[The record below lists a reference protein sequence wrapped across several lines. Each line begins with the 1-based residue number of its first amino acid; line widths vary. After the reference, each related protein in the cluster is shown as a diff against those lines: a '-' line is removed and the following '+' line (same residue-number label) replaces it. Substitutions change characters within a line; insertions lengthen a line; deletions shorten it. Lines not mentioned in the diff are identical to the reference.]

1 MTIRCTHGEAAAR
14 RRAAAAPRTIL
25 LWVGVLIVVAL
36 AMHAAAPW
44 ILPARIYEGPLVQ
57 MADETGVTLIWY
69 TTRPAQCRVV
79 VSAGTQDRTFPAVAE
94 GRRNR
99 VRIDGLEPGTTYAY
113 EIQLNRGSLTRGLTF
128 QTNRTADQRY
138 TFLVLGDS
146 GKATRAQFS
155 LAAEMAATQPP
166 ADFILHTGDLVY
178 GAGKRTGYEDR
189 FFAPYRQLLARV
201 NFWPCLGNHDV
212 EENDDVSVYTDVF
225 ELPDNGPPG
234 VPAERDY
241 WFDYASCRI
250 AVFDSNADAATLRDH
265 VAPWLRT
272 VLADC
277 PARWKFVAFHHPP
290 YTAGR
295 HRAALAIQET
305 IVPVIEE
312 AGVDLVFNGHDHNY
326 QRTYPL
332 LGGHIVEPGRGVI
345 YIVTGAGGAELYDMK
360 PADQRPG
367 YLAACN
373 DHQHSF
379 TQVTITGDDLTL
391 RQIAAA
397 GQILDE
403 LKLQKPAAAS
413 TSPAPASAP
422 TTAPPTPEPTA
433 P

>member
-1 MTIRCTHGEAAAR
+1 MTVRCAHRDAVAR

-25 LWVGVLIVVAL
+25 LWVIVLIVVAL
-36 AMHAAAPW
+36 GMHAVAPW

-57 MADETGVTLIWY
+57 MASETGVTLIWY
-69 TTRPAQCRVV
+69 TTRPAPCRVV
-79 VSAGTQDRTFPAVAE
+79 VSAGGQDRTFPAEAE

-113 EIQLNRGSLTRGLTF
+113 EVQLNRGSLTHGLTF
-128 QTNRTADQRY
+128 QTNRSADQRY

-155 LAAEMAATQPP
+155 LAAEMAVTQPP

-178 GAGKRTGYEDR
+178 GTGKRAGYEDR

-212 EENDDVSVYTDVF
+212 EEDDDVSVYTDIF

-234 VPAERDY
+234 VPPERDY

-272 VLADC
+272 VMSGSA
-277 PARWKFVAFHHPP
+277 ARWKFVAFHHPP

-295 HRAALAIQET
+295 HHAALAIQET

-312 AGVDLVFNGHDHNY
+312 VGVDLVFNGHDHNY

-332 LGGHIVEPGRGVI
+332 LDGHIVEPGRGLI
-345 YIVTGAGGAELYDMK
+345 YIVTGAGGAEFYDMK
-360 PADQRPG
+360 PADQRPA

-379 TQVTITGDDLTL
+379 TQVTIAGDDLTL
-391 RQIAAA
+391 RQIAVG

-403 LKLQKPAAAS
+403 LTLHKPAGGNPSS
-413 TSPAPASAP
+413 TP
-422 TTAPPTPEPTA
+422 TTAPPTAEPTV